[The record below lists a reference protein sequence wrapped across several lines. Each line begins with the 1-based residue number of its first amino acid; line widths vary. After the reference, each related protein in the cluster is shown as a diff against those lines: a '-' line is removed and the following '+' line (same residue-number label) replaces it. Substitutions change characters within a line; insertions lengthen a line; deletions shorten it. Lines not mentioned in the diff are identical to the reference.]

1 MKYVEAEHLIF
12 GLLTGYKF
20 VSFRVFDFKLEKD
33 DNIYAVCERKLL
45 SLHKKN

>member
-1 MKYVEAEHLIF
+1 MKYVEAE
-12 GLLTGYKF
+12 
-20 VSFRVFDFKLEKD
+20 LEKD